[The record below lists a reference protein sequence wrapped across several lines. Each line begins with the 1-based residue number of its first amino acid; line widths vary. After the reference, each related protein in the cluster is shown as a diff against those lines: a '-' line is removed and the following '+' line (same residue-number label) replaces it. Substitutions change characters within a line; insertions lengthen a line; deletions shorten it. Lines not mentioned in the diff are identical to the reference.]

1 MSEESENI
9 FVNDALLKSN
19 LTDLLGGKTPMPIE
33 EQFVDDYGLPN
44 DRNVSDSSEIQTEAV
59 RDFLEEIPH
68 WIIRWGM
75 SVISFVLLAAFS
87 ISWFVHYPTVVNTE
101 FRLTS
106 ENIPKAIIAK
116 VDGRL
121 EQLSVKE
128 NQMVKRG
135 DILGYIE
142 STANPAAIFV
152 LEEELNKIDDL
163 IEDGKYSKISII
175 PPSGDRNLGEVQ
187 NQYQNFQ
194 VVYGQIS
201 ALFSDG
207 FYQKRRSLLETDI
220 AELERTNRKL
230 EEQYK
235 IYQRD
240 VELAE
245 KEFQMNQKLF
255 SQKVIAPLEFYRE
268 ESKFLAKKLP
278 LKNIENAIINNN
290 SLKNAKKTTILD
302 LDNSTLQQKGSF
314 QQNLNTLRS
323 AIESWK
329 NKYLLISPTDG
340 NVYFSGLLQEKQ
352 NIKLGAEIMY
362 IGTQKQEFFG
372 EIRIPQTNFGKVKI
386 GQKVLVKFQGYP
398 FEEHGAVEGIIATI
412 SQLPSGGES
421 PLDNTNYVAT
431 VKLPN
436 GLKTNFN
443 RTLSYKIGM
452 TASAEIIT
460 EDLRLIERLFYQIR
474 KIFVKK

>member
-19 LTDLLGGKTPMPIE
+19 LADLLGGKTPVPTDE
-33 EQFVDDYGLPN
+33 RFEADYTL
-44 DRNVSDSSEIQTEAV
+44 DRNSSDSSDIQTEAV

-75 SVISFVLLAAFS
+75 LVISFVLIAAFS

-106 ENIPKAIIAK
+106 ENIPKPIIAK

-128 NQMVKRG
+128 NQKVKKG
-135 DILGYIE
+135 DVLGYIE
-142 STANPAAIFV
+142 STAKPDEILD
-152 LEEELNKIDDL
+152 LEKQLVKIDDL
-163 IEDGKYSKISII
+163 LQKEAYNQIGNIDLNGFK
-175 PPSGDRNLGEVQ
+175 NLGEVQ

-194 VVYGQIS
+194 VVYVQITT
-201 ALFSDG
+201 LFSDG
-207 FYQKRRSLLETDI
+207 FYQKRRNLLETDI
-220 AELERTNRKL
+220 TELDRTNNKL
-230 EEQYK
+230 KEQYQ
-235 IYQRD
+235 IYSRD

-268 ESKFLAKKLP
+268 ESKLLAKKLP
-278 LKNIENAIINNN
+278 LKNIENVIINNN
-290 SLKNAKKTTILD
+290 TLKNGKKTIILD
-302 LDNSTLQQKGSF
+302 LDNSILQQKGSF

-329 NKYLLISPTDG
+329 NRYLLISPTDG
-340 NVYFSGLLQEKQ
+340 NIYFSGLLQEKQ
-352 NIKLGAEIMY
+352 SLKVGTEIMY
-362 IGTQKQEFFG
+362 VGTQNQEFFG
-372 EIRIPQTNFGKVKI
+372 EIRILQTNFGKVKI

-398 FEEHGAVEGIIATI
+398 FEEYGAVEGKIATI
-412 SQLPSGGES
+412 AQLPSS
-421 PLDNTNYVAT
+421 DNTNFIAT

-436 GLKTNFN
+436 GLRTNFN
-443 RTLSYKIGM
+443 KQLSYKIGM

-474 KIFVKK
+474 KIFVQL

>member
-1 MSEESENI
+1 MSKCTENI
-9 FVNDALLKSN
+9 FVNDALLKIN
-19 LTDLLGGKTPMPIE
+19 LADLLGGKTPI
-33 EQFVDDYGLPN
+33 PN
-44 DRNVSDSSEIQTEAV
+44 DERFEADYTHDRNSSDLSDMQTEAV
-59 RDFLEEIPH
+59 RDFLEDIPH

-75 SVISFVLLAAFS
+75 LVISFVLLAAFS

-106 ENIPKAIIAK
+106 ANIPKPIVVK
-116 VDGRL
+116 VEGRL

-128 NQMVKRG
+128 NQKVKKG
-135 DILGYIE
+135 EILGYIE
-142 STANPAAIFV
+142 STVKPDEILA
-152 LEEELNKIDDL
+152 LEERLIEIDDL
-163 IEDGKYSKISII
+163 LQKQEYNQIGNIDLNGFK
-175 PPSGDRNLGEVQ
+175 NLGEVQ
-187 NQYQNFQ
+187 NQFQNFQ
-194 VVYGQIS
+194 VVYVQIIT
-201 ALFSDG
+201 LFLDG
-207 FYQKRRSLLETDI
+207 FYNKRRSLLETDI
-220 AELERTNRKL
+220 TELERTNRKL

-240 VELAE
+240 MELAE

-268 ESKFLAKKLP
+268 ESKLLAKKLP

-290 SLKNAKKTTILD
+290 TLKNAKKTAILD
-302 LDNSTLQQKGSF
+302 LDNSILQQKGSF

-323 AIESWK
+323 AIGSWK
-329 NKYLLISPTDG
+329 NRYLLISPTDG
-340 NVYFSGLLQEKQ
+340 NIYFSGLLQEKQ

-362 IGTQKQEFFG
+362 IGTQNQEFFG
-372 EIRIPQTNFGKVKI
+372 EISIPQTNFGKVKI

-398 FEEHGAVEGIIATI
+398 FEEFGAVEGKIATI
-412 SQLPSGGES
+412 AQLPS
-421 PLDNTNYVAT
+421 LDNTTGQPSAFIAT

-443 RTLSYKIGM
+443 KQLSYKIGM

-474 KIFVKK
+474 KIFVQH

>member
-1 MSEESENI
+1 MSEDSENI
-9 FVNDALLKSN
+9 IVNDALLKSN
-19 LTDLLGGKTPMPIE
+19 LADLLGGKTPMPNDE
-33 EQFVDDYGLPN
+33 DDYLLSYNSN
-44 DRNVSDSSEIQTEAV
+44 DNDTSNIQTEAV
-59 RDFLEEIPH
+59 RDFLEEIPN

-75 SVISFVLLAAFS
+75 LVISFVLFAAFS
-87 ISWFVHYPTVVNTE
+87 ISWFVHYPTVVNAE

-106 ENIPKAIIAK
+106 ENIPKPIIAK

-121 EQLSVKE
+121 EELSVKE
-128 NQMVKRG
+128 NQKVKKG
-135 DILGYIE
+135 EILGYIE
-142 STANPAAIFV
+142 STAKPDEILA
-152 LEEELNKIDDL
+152 LEEQLIEIDDL
-163 IEDGKYSKISII
+163 LQKQAYNQIGNIDLNGFK
-175 PPSGDRNLGEVQ
+175 NLGEVQ
-187 NQYQNFQ
+187 NQFQNFQ
-194 VVYGQIS
+194 VVYVQITT
-201 ALFSDG
+201 LFLDG
-207 FYQKRRSLLETDI
+207 FYNKRRSLLETDI
-220 AELERTNRKL
+220 TELERTNRKL

-240 VELAE
+240 MELAE

-268 ESKFLAKKLP
+268 ESKLLAKKLP

-290 SLKNAKKTTILD
+290 TLKNAKKTAILD
-302 LDNSTLQQKGSF
+302 LDNSILQQKGSF

-329 NKYLLISPTDG
+329 NRYLLISPTDG
-340 NVYFSGLLQEKQ
+340 SIYFSGLLQEKQ
-352 NIKLGAEIMY
+352 ILNIGTEIMY
-362 IGTQKQEFFG
+362 VGTQNQEFFG

-398 FEEHGAVEGIIATI
+398 FEEFGAVEGKIATI
-412 SQLPSGGES
+412 AQLPS
-421 PLDNTNYVAT
+421 LDNTTGQPSAFIAT

-443 RTLSYKIGM
+443 KQLSYKIGM

-474 KIFVKK
+474 KIFVQH